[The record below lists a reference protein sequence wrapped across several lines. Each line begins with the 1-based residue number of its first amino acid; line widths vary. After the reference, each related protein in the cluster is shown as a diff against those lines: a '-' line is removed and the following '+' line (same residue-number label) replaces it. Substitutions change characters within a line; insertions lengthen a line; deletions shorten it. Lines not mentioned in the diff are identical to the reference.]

1 MAYLKPPWFT
11 RTVFNK
17 IAMATGM
24 SSTET
29 LTVTR
34 RKSKQTQQLPVIPVD
49 VGGTKYVVSTRGESE
64 WVKNLRADPNVTIG
78 STAYVAREIPEQD
91 RQAILTAYREKAGRA
106 VEGYFRKLPR
116 EADHPVFVV
125 TTKG

>member
-11 RTVFNK
+11 RAVFNK
-17 IAMATGM
+17 VAMATGM
-24 SSTET
+24 RNTEK
-29 LTVTR
+29 LTVTKR
-34 RKSKQTQQLPVIPVD
+34 RSKQSQEIPVIPVD

-64 WVKNLRADPNVTIG
+64 WVKNLRADANAKIG
-78 STAYVAREIPEQD
+78 SKAYVAREIPEQD
-91 RQAILTAYREKAGRA
+91 RLPILTAYREKAGRA

-125 TTKG
+125 TPKS